1 MLQSATSPLSGLVG
15 GGNPECEDP
24 KAPDDLRDIDGY
36 FPIEVP
42 DWLWWL
48 LGVIILAA
56 LGYWIYIRFIKK
68 PPPIEL
74 TKYQKVVRDL
84 AALDT
89 NQNSKDYYL
98 ALSEISRDYFEV
110 ELKVHALDRTVDE
123 LMPALRAHEL
133 VHTSQSLLIKDILER
148 ADLAK
153 FAKAEVNS
161 EEKKRDQSAIISVIT
176 EINTAK
182 EIKEA
187 AERAKIEALNQE
199 TKEDEE

>member
-1 MLQSATSPLSGLVG
+1 MIQTPTNTPISAGM
-15 GGNPECEDP
+15 GNPECEDP

-48 LGVIILAA
+48 LGIIILAA

-153 FAKAEVNS
+153 FAKAEVTI
-161 EEKKRDQSAIISVIT
+161 EEKKRDQAAIISVIT
-176 EINTAK
+176 EVNTAK

-187 AERAKIEALNQE
+187 AERAKLEALTIQA
-199 TKEDEE
+199 KEDEE

>member
-1 MLQSATSPLSGLVG
+1 MIQTPTNTPISAGM
-15 GGNPECEDP
+15 GNPECEDP

-48 LGVIILAA
+48 LGIIILAA

-74 TKYQKVVRDL
+74 TKYQKTVRDL

-153 FAKAEVNS
+153 FAKAEVTI
-161 EEKKRDQSAIISVIT
+161 EEKKRDQAAIISVIT

-187 AERAKIEALNQE
+187 AERAKLEALTIEA
-199 TKEDEE
+199 KEDEE

>member
-1 MLQSATSPLSGLVG
+1 M
-15 GGNPECEDP
+15 NPECEDP
-24 KAPDDLRDIDGY
+24 KAPDDLRDVDGY

-48 LGVIILAA
+48 LGIVILSA

-68 PPPIEL
+68 LPPIEL

-98 ALSEISRDYFEV
+98 ALSEISRGYFEE
-110 ELKVHALDRTVDE
+110 ELKVFALDRTVDE

-182 EIKEA
+182 EIKAA
-187 AERAKIEALNQE
+187 AERAKIEAL
-199 TKEDEE
+199 TAKEDEE

>member
-1 MLQSATSPLSGLVG
+1 MIQTPTNTPISAGM
-15 GGNPECEDP
+15 GNPECEDP

-48 LGVIILAA
+48 LGIIILAA

-153 FAKAEVNS
+153 FAKAEVTI
-161 EEKKRDQSAIISVIT
+161 EEKKRDQAAIISVIT

-187 AERAKIEALNQE
+187 AERAKLEALTIEA
-199 TKEDEE
+199 KEDEE

>member
-1 MLQSATSPLSGLVG
+1 MSNLLS
-15 GGNPECEDP
+15 GGNPECENP
-24 KAPDDLRDIDGY
+24 SPPDDLRDIDGY

-48 LGVIILAA
+48 LGIIILAA

-98 ALSEISRDYFEV
+98 ALSEISRDYFEA

-153 FAKAEVNS
+153 FAKAEVS
-161 EEKKRDQSAIISVIT
+161 LEEKKRDQAAIISVIT

-187 AERAKIEALNQE
+187 AERAKLEALSVE
-199 TKEDEE
+199 AKEDEE